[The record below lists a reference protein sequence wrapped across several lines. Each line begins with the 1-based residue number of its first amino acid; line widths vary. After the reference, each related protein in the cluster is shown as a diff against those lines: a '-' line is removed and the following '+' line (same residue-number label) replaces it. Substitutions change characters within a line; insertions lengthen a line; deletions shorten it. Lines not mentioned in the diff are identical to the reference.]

1 MKKTLIAL
9 AVAASAAVSGSAMAW
24 TANGTSGS
32 VDFGGTLTPQNVVTP
47 WEIEAGSSVSNLN
60 ADIKK
65 GKNSV
70 DIVLN
75 KVVPILGI
83 RTQNQTLFQG
93 EQGISP
99 QINYGSAVDL
109 AGFLLGKTTL
119 TLDVNE
125 TAGNSKIGTMTTTFS
140 AAAIMHNN
148 NGTTDQNVGLFAAS
162 SGDAFFG
169 GLGTSSGGALSYV
182 DSLSLLKSVYP
193 AVLDNYVVATN
204 NGSYTSTTQ
213 FSNTAEQY
221 SGAYG
226 SGIAS
231 GEIIKITLDSAVQ
244 DDTVIN
250 WKASLPITV
259 SYQ

>member
-9 AVAASAAVSGSAMAW
+9 AVATSAAVSGSAMAW
-24 TANGTSGS
+24 TANGTAGS
-32 VDFGGTLTPQNVVTP
+32 IDFGGTLTPQNVVTP
-47 WEIEAGSSVSNLN
+47 WEIEAGSSLSNLN

-65 GKNSV
+65 GKNFV

-75 KVVPILGI
+75 KMVPVLGI
-83 RTQNQTLFQG
+83 RTQNQILFQG
-93 EQGISP
+93 ERGISP

-109 AGFLLGKTTL
+109 AGFKLGKTTL

-125 TAGNSKIGTMTTTFS
+125 TAGNSKIGTMTATFS
-140 AAAIMHNN
+140 AAAIANKS
-148 NGTTDQNVGLFAAS
+148 TPDQNVGLFAAK

-169 GLGTSSGGALSYV
+169 GLGANATGVLNYL
-182 DSLSLLKSVYP
+182 DSLTLLKSVNP
-193 AVLDNYVVATN
+193 TVLDNYVVATN
-204 NGSYTSTTQ
+204 NSGYSESTQ
-213 FSNTAEQY
+213 FADTAEQY

-231 GEIIKITLDSAVQ
+231 GTIIKITLDSAVQ
-244 DDTVIN
+244 NDTVIN